1 MVWFSF
7 VSVLCFVMVLDFSF
21 YVGCGMVL
29 VSGWVWWLGC
39 CFRGLQVLVYCL
51 VGFGGCGGFGLCLL
65 WCVMLL
71 GLVYWFIVSAGFG
84 GLLCLRG
91 CFGVLFRFGLSAC
104 LLFWG
109 VLLILLGFA
118 FVAVLLIVLYIVIL
132 VYIARLYLR
141 LFNWCWFGLV
151 AFGFVFFRCFTGR
164 SFGFVLVPLL
174 RFCLLGCGLFA
185 AADWFDLC
193 DWLVYLF

>member
-71 GLVYWFIVSAGFG
+71 ALVYWFIVSAGFG
-84 GLLCLRG
+84 GCCVCGGVLVFCLGLVCLLAC
-91 CFGVLFRFGLSAC
+91 CFGACYLFCWVLH
-104 LLFWG
+104 
-109 VLLILLGFA
+109 LLGF
-118 FVAVLLIVLYIVIL
+118 
-132 VYIARLYLR
+132 
-141 LFNWCWFGLV
+141 C
-151 AFGFVFFRCFTGR
+151 
-164 SFGFVLVPLL
+164 
-174 RFCLLGCGLFA
+174 
-185 AADWFDLC
+185 
-193 DWLVYLF
+193 